1 MIRRLAQ
8 VRLRLIDAVALAAI
22 AVLALKIVGL
32 LAAPPVRAPSG
43 SNGPGEQ
50 ISGFFRAAAN
60 ARTNY
65 VPPDVTMTGAVPDK
79 KAEDTK
85 PEATVTSEDSADE
98 AASYRV
104 PRSAD
109 LSGRARRARKA
120 RRAARGDRK
129 GRAREMDTREALLR
143 AAENLKLPLD
153 GRVTDLTGRSRE
165 SCRATSTIASRA
177 QSSAIKNSRHDV

>member
-50 ISGFFRAAAN
+50 ISGFFRAVAN

-65 VPPDVTMTGAVPDK
+65 VPPDVTTGAVPDK

-85 PEATVTSEDSADE
+85 PEAAVTSED
-98 AASYRV
+98 
-104 PRSAD
+104 PRTKRPPIEFLGQPTSPAE
-109 LSGRARRARKA
+109 R
-120 RRAARGDRK
+120 
-129 GRAREMDTREALLR
+129 ALLER
-143 AAENLKLPLD
+143 L
-153 GRVTDLTGRSRE
+153 G
-165 SCRATSTIASRA
+165 
-177 QSSAIKNSRHDV
+177 

>member
-85 PEATVTSEDSADE
+85 PEAAVTSEDSRTKRPA
-98 AASYRV
+98 YRV

-109 LSGRARRARKA
+109 LSGRAG
-120 RRAARGDRK
+120 AA
-129 GRAREMDTREALLR
+129 
-143 AAENLKLPLD
+143 
-153 GRVTDLTGRSRE
+153 
-165 SCRATSTIASRA
+165 
-177 QSSAIKNSRHDV
+177 